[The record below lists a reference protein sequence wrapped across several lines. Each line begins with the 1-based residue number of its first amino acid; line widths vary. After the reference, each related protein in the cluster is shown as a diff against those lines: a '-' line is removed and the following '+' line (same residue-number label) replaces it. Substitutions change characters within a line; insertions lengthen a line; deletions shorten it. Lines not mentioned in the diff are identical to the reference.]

1 MKQVFRVLVTD
12 DEEGMRLG
20 TKRALDRYVAHFDD
34 MDAEV
39 SYEIDVAASGE
50 EALERIAERQPD
62 LLLLDYKLPGI
73 SGLDVLERIREAGL
87 ETITVMITAYASLET
102 AITATKQ
109 GAFDF
114 LPKPFTPQEVRA
126 ATRKATSQLLLLREA
141 KRLAEEKR
149 RVRFE
154 FITVLSHELKAPL
167 NAVES
172 YLNLMKD
179 GTATADPADFARA
192 VDRSI
197 ARIQGMRKLIFDLID
212 MTRIESGTKV
222 RSLAEADLGELAR
235 AAVDGFAAMAAERR
249 IDLIVDAP
257 DAVPFPVDR
266 AEIEIVL
273 NNLVSNAIKYNRDGG
288 RVTVRVAPVEGDGA
302 RIDVADTGIGM
313 TSQAA
318 AKLFADFVRI
328 RNEKTLRIEGSGL
341 GLSTVAKIAAL
352 YGGNATVTSTP
363 DVGSTFSVTLV
374 DLQTSEKP
382 RPARVPA
389 LPTFAEAGEKGSVP

>member
-1 MKQVFRVLVTD
+1 MKQILRVLVTD

-39 SYEIDVAASGE
+39 SYDVDVAATGE
-50 EALERIAERQPD
+50 EALDRIAERTPD

-73 SGLDVLERIREAGL
+73 SGLDVLEHIREAGL

-141 KRLAEEKR
+141 KRLADEKR

-179 GTATADPADFARA
+179 GTATADPSDFARA

-212 MTRIESGTKV
+212 LTRIESGT
-222 RSLAEADLGELAR
+222 RARALAEVEIGR
-235 AAVDGFAAMAAERR
+235 AHV
-249 IDLIVDAP
+249 
-257 DAVPFPVDR
+257 
-266 AEIEIVL
+266 
-273 NNLVSNAIKYNRDGG
+273 
-288 RVTVRVAPVEGDGA
+288 
-302 RIDVADTGIGM
+302 
-313 TSQAA
+313 
-318 AKLFADFVRI
+318 
-328 RNEKTLRIEGSGL
+328 
-341 GLSTVAKIAAL
+341 
-352 YGGNATVTSTP
+352 
-363 DVGSTFSVTLV
+363 
-374 DLQTSEKP
+374 
-382 RPARVPA
+382 
-389 LPTFAEAGEKGSVP
+389 